1 MEYKWKAMFT
11 VWIGV
16 FMATLDGSIVIVA
29 LPTLTEYFKTDI
41 TTIGWVVMAYLLTI
55 TSLLLSLG
63 RLSDMVGRKMIFA
76 GGLAIFTIGSG
87 LCALSASENQLILY
101 RVVQGIGAAMLV
113 ATGVAIITHAF
124 PKSERGKA
132 MGLIGTVVAIGSMAG
147 PITGGFLIENVG
159 WQSIFYINIPVGIFG
174 TAMALMVLRKD
185 ETTTGQTFDVPGA
198 LTLFISLVSLLLAL
212 SRGQELGWRSNYI
225 TFLFVSSILFFIL
238 FVIAENKAG
247 QPMMDLRHFRNRPFA
262 AANISALISFIAMF
276 SVILLMPF
284 FLEKEL
290 GYSPQDVG
298 IIFMAVPLVMSVV
311 APISGWLSDTT
322 NSYILSSIG
331 LGIASL
337 SILSLGFLSSK
348 SVFIDVVLRLALLG
362 LGMGL
367 FQAPNNSIIMGSL
380 PKEQLGIAAGTL
392 GTMRNMGMVIGV
404 AVSGAVFSNRYV
416 FYGGTDGSFLPAFHD
431 TYMVSAIVC
440 GIAVLTSLVR
450 SKSKDPVFKYG
461 E

>member
-16 FMATLDGSIVIVA
+16 FMATLDGSIVNVA

-41 TTIGWVVMAYLLTI
+41 TTIEWVVMAYLLTI
-55 TSLLLSLG
+55 TALLLSLG
-63 RLSDMVGRKMIFA
+63 RLSDMFGRKTIFA

-87 LCALSASENQLILY
+87 LCAVSTTEGQLILY
-101 RVVQGIGAAMLV
+101 RVIQGVGAAMLM

-124 PKSERGKA
+124 PPRDRGKA

-147 PITGGFLIENVG
+147 PVAGGFLIENVG
-159 WQSIFYINIPVGIFG
+159 WQYIFYINIPIGIFG
-174 TAMALMVLRKD
+174 TAMALTVLRKD
-185 ETTTGQTFDVPGA
+185 ETIRGQTFDVAGA

-212 SRGQELGWRSNYI
+212 SRGQELGWGSKYI
-225 TFLFVSSILFFIL
+225 TFLSGSSVLFFIL
-238 FVIAENKAG
+238 FIIAENKAR
-247 QPMMDLRHFRNRPFA
+247 QPMMELRHFRNRPFA

-290 GYSPQDVG
+290 GYSPQKVG
-298 IIFMAVPLVMSVV
+298 IVFLAVPLVMSVV
-311 APISGWLSDTT
+311 SPVSGWLSDRTS
-322 NSYILSSIG
+322 SYILSSTG
-331 LGIASL
+331 VGIASI
-337 SILSLGFLSSK
+337 SILWLGFLDASSG
-348 SVFIDVVLRLALLG
+348 FLDVVLRLSLLG

-416 FYGGTDGSFLPAFHD
+416 FYGDTESSFLPAFHD
-431 TYMVSAIVC
+431 TYTAAAVICS
-440 GIAVLTSLVR
+440 IAVVTSVVR
-450 SKSKDPVFKYG
+450 SKHKSD
-461 E
+461 

>member
-1 MEYKWKAMFT
+1 MEYKWKAMFV
-11 VWIGV
+11 VWIGI
-16 FMATLDGSIVIVA
+16 FMATLDGSIVNVA
-29 LPTLTEYFKTDI
+29 LPTLTEYFNTDI
-41 TTIGWVVMAYLLTI
+41 TTIEWVVMAYLLTI

-63 RLSDMVGRKMIFA
+63 RISDMVGRKTIFA

-101 RVVQGIGAAMLV
+101 RVIQGIGAAMLM
-113 ATGVAIITHAF
+113 ATGIAIITHAF
-124 PKSERGKA
+124 PPRERGKA

-174 TAMALMVLRKD
+174 TAMALAVLRKD
-185 ETTTGQTFDVPGA
+185 EITKGQTFDVPGA
-198 LTLFISLVSLLLAL
+198 LTLFISLTSLLLAL
-212 SRGQELGWRSNYI
+212 SQGQEIGWRSSYI
-225 TFLFVSSILFFIL
+225 TLLFIMSILFFIL
-238 FVIAENKAG
+238 FIVVENKAR
-247 QPMMDLRHFRNRPFA
+247 QPMMELRHFRNRPFA
-262 AANISALISFIAMF
+262 AANISALISFVAMF

-290 GYSPQDVG
+290 GYSPQKVG
-298 IIFMAVPLVMSVV
+298 IVFISVPLVMSVV
-311 APISGWLSDTT
+311 APMSGWLSDRT

-331 LGIASL
+331 LGIASV
-337 SILSLGFLSSK
+337 SILSLGFLSSE
-348 SVFIDVVLRLALLG
+348 SGFIDVVLRLALLG

-416 FYGGTDGSFLPAFHD
+416 YYGGIENSFLPAFHD
-431 TYMVSAIVC
+431 TYIVSAVVC

-450 SKSKDPVFKYG
+450 SGRRSKP
-461 E
+461 EII